1 MTVDETS
8 SGEVTTPPKRRRA
21 ATRQRLL
28 DAAFDAFAEDGLGR
42 CTVEQLCERAGF
54 TRGAFYSNFKSL
66 EELFLAMWEQRS
78 SQMLT
83 QVTALLEVD
92 IAVSDPAQAVEFA
105 LHAVPMDDKWFRITS
120 EFTAHAL
127 RNPDLRQ
134 VMVAREEAIS
144 GALTPVVVAL
154 LARAG
159 RHVPD
164 PVSLGRSLIAVHDGT
179 LTQCLLEPA
188 NEAVRAHRTDL
199 FRRVVES
206 YSEPLPSP
214 ENPPQPADSAS
225 PQPT

>member
-1 MTVDETS
+1 MTDETGAVS
-8 SGEVTTPPKRRRA
+8 APPKRRRA

-78 SQMLT
+78 AQMLT
-83 QVTALLEVD
+83 QVTALLDVD
-92 IAVSDPAQAVEFA
+92 IEVGDPGQAVEFA
-105 LHAVPMDDKWFRITS
+105 LHAVPMDDKWFRITA

-127 RNPDLRQ
+127 RNPELRR

-144 GALTPVVVAL
+144 NALTPVVVTL
-154 LARAG
+154 LERAG
-159 RHVPD
+159 RRVPD
-164 PVSLGRSLIAVHDGT
+164 PVALGRSLIAVHDGT
-179 LTQCLLEPA
+179 LTQCLLEPD
-188 NEAVRAHRTDL
+188 NPAVRDHRVQL

-206 YSEPLPSP
+206 YSEPL
-214 ENPPQPADSAS
+214 A
-225 PQPT
+225 